1 MEIQLFGS
9 LQLITMIL
17 GNFLLTYQKSLKLK
31 LGGFVKGPLTVHTV
45 HMIKKHYY
53 YARMSNYN

>member
-53 YARMSNYN
+53 YAVCRNV